1 MIKNTEEELVKPLLK
16 VAPTT
21 LAPTKF
27 LNSDVH
33 IQVRAQDETVNSTAT
48 DRQPSYSAEM
58 SFFWEKI
65 MWTVV
70 CDLDLR
76 TGPRYGQDEPLNH
89 CANHLSVILLE
100 GWRLKRSDKKT
111 YDSHVTYCCSCTLF
125 LNPLRNALQRDAKS
139 YVCRQP
145 P

>member
-58 SFFWEKI
+58 SFFWEKNN
-65 MWTVV
+65 VD
-70 CDLDLR
+70 CGL
-76 TGPRYGQDEPLNH
+76 
-89 CANHLSVILLE
+89 
-100 GWRLKRSDKKT
+100 
-111 YDSHVTYCCSCTLF
+111 
-125 LNPLRNALQRDAKS
+125 
-139 YVCRQP
+139 
-145 P
+145 